1 MILQNIC
8 SIILKMYSFS
18 ETGIHYLQQPENG
31 EPQVKIICRCSR
43 VTLQEEVFT
52 CLACQEY
59 CCHYC
64 TSP

>member
-1 MILQNIC
+1 
-8 SIILKMYSFS
+8 MYSFS